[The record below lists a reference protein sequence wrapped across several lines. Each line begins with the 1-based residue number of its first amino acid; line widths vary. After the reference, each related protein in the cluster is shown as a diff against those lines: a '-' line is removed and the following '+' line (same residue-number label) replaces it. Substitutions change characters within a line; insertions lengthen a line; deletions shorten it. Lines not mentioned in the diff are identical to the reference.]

1 MRAIRLLGVVPL
13 ILVAGIGYGI
23 WRSHQH
29 GVPDGLIQ
37 VNGRIE
43 GDHTFVAS
51 KYPGRLMELVPHEGD
66 SVRAGT
72 VVARLSS
79 DELVSRQAGVRAALD
94 AARARSQRAR
104 AVWVQA
110 ARDADRYQ
118 ALLARGSVDRV
129 HAEQMRLAAVSAESQ
144 FREAEA
150 QIRQAA
156 AGSDEVGSQLK
167 EMTLLAPA
175 AGMVTTRLHEPGDVL
190 AAGGAVLDI
199 VDLNRLYLKVYVPED
214 QIGKVRLGLPARIYT
229 DAWPGLA
236 FAARVSTIA
245 GRAEFTPKEVQT
257 PDERVKLV
265 YAVKLAVAE
274 NPGWRLTPGVPADA
288 VIRWNDTVAWQR
300 PRW

>member
-1 MRAIRLLGVVPL
+1 MRVLGLIPLLL
-13 ILVAGIGYGI
+13 LAGIGYGI

-51 KYPGRLMELVPHEGD
+51 KYPGRLVSLTSHEGD
-66 SVRAGT
+66 SVVAGQ
-72 VVARLSS
+72 VVARLAS

-94 AARARSQRAR
+94 VAHARRERAR

-110 ARDADRYQ
+110 ERDADRYQ
-118 ALLARGSVDRV
+118 ALLARGSIDRV
-129 HAEQMRLAAVSAESQ
+129 HAEQMRLAAVSAASQ
-144 FREAEA
+144 LSEAEA
-150 QIRQAA
+150 QVRQAA
-156 AGSDEVGSQLK
+156 AGNDEIGSQLR

-175 AGMVTTRLHEPGDVL
+175 AGMVVSRLHEPGDVL

-199 VDLNRLYLKVYVPED
+199 VDLGRLYLKVYVPED

-229 DAWPGLA
+229 DAWPRLA

-265 YAVKLAVAE
+265 YAVKLAVDA

-288 VIRWNDTVAWQR
+288 VIRWNDSVAWQR